1 MRLDKLLANEDFGSR
16 KDVKKLIKK
25 GSVQI
30 DGEVIKDV
38 SHHVDPTQSEVVVN
52 GHVIDYREFV
62 YIMLNKPKGVISAT
76 EDSRHKCVTDLL
88 DPFYDKFNLFPV
100 GRLDKDTV
108 GLLLLTND
116 GELAHHLTSPRKK
129 VDKIYEATIN
139 GIVTEEDVQA
149 FKEGVT
155 LDDGY
160 FTKPAQ
166 LEVSETT
173 DEHSWVIVKISEGKF
188 HQIKRMFQARGHEV
202 RFLKRRQMG
211 SLSLDE
217 QLPLGEYRELT
228 ERELDQLKA

>member
-16 KDVKKLIKK
+16 KEVKKLIKK
-25 GSVQI
+25 GSVQV

-38 SHHVDPTQSEVVVN
+38 SHHVDPNQSEVVVN
-52 GHVIDYREFV
+52 GNVIDYREFV

-76 EDSRHKCVTDLL
+76 EDSRHECVTDLL

-116 GELAHHLTSPRKK
+116 GELAHQLTSPRKK

-139 GIVTEEDVQA
+139 GVVTEEDVQA
-149 FKEGVT
+149 FKEGVI
-155 LDDGY
+155 LDDDY
-160 FTKPAQ
+160 VTKPAE
-166 LEVSETT
+166 LEVTETT
-173 DEHSWVIVKISEGKF
+173 DEHSWVVVTISEGKF
-188 HQIKRMFQARGHEV
+188 HQVKRMFQARGHEV

-228 ERELDQLKA
+228 EQELDQLKT

>member
-16 KDVKKLIKK
+16 KEVKKLIKK
-25 GSVQI
+25 GSVQV

-38 SHHVDPTQSEVVVN
+38 SHHVDPNQSEVVVN
-52 GHVIDYREFV
+52 GNVIDYREFV

-76 EDSRHKCVTDLL
+76 EDSRHECVTDLL
-88 DPFYDKFNLFPV
+88 DPFYDKYNLFPV
-100 GRLDKDTV
+100 GRLDIDTV

-116 GELAHHLTSPRKK
+116 GELAHQLTSPRKK

-139 GIVTEEDVQA
+139 GVVTEEDVQA

-160 FTKPAQ
+160 VTKQAE
-166 LEVSETT
+166 LEVKETT
-173 DEHSWVIVKISEGKF
+173 DEHSWVVVTISEGKF
-188 HQIKRMFQARGHEV
+188 HQVKRMFQARGHEV
-202 RFLKRRQMG
+202 QFLKRRQMG

-228 ERELDQLKA
+228 EQELGQLKT

>member
-1 MRLDKLLANEDFGSR
+1 MRLDKLLANEGYGSR

-25 GSVQI
+25 GSVQV
-30 DGEVIKDV
+30 DGEVTKDV
-38 SHHVDPTQSEVVVN
+38 SHHVDPNQSEVIVN

-62 YIMLNKPKGVISAT
+62 YIMLNKPKDVISAT
-76 EDSRHKCVTDLL
+76 EDSRHECVTDLL

-116 GELAHHLTSPRKK
+116 GELAHQLTSPRKK

-139 GIVTEEDVQA
+139 GVVTEEDVQA

-160 FTKPAQ
+160 ITKPAE
-166 LEVSETT
+166 LEVTETT
-173 DEHSWVIVKISEGKF
+173 DEHSWIVVTISEGKF
-188 HQIKRMFQARGHEV
+188 HQVKRMFQARGHEV

-217 QLPLGEYRELT
+217 QLPIGEYRELT
-228 ERELDQLKA
+228 EQELDQLKT